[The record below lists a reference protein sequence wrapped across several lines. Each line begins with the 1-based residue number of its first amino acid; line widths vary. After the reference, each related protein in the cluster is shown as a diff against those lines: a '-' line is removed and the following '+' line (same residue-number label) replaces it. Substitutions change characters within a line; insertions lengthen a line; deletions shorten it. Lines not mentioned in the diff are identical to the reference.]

1 MTLIMGCKWPRCC
14 LATQT
19 LNRILPSCSLIIS
32 KRLGQARNH
41 LHCLLLTCELMGSM
55 RAISHAVLHAGA
67 AHGAVVLVRAQGA
80 AVSVAA
86 QGSRLQPAAL
96 CPPWVLLGTLTLGC
110 SLAGRV
116 GQCSIPGL
124 HPFWVCCPAGK
135 QESALHQV
143 VSGPA
148 LAVLAEPL
156 PAAQCDGEGRSAS
169 GAGRPLTAHPHP
181 PPPCPCRNE
190 VTKMKF
196 EGKTFYLYVSQ
207 KEVGVFP
214 FGAAPSPCVGGALPW
229 LCSLCCRH
237 PAAPGT
243 AAVADTLLSAAGK
256 ENCPHLLCPNTRSL
270 QAPLEVW
277 HREPGLLQVSAGMRS
292 ALRSPWVTPGLTTVW
307 GSAALCPSAPLLQGC
322 PQPSKPPIMLLELI
336 GQRESLN
343 DGQHP
348 GRAVGVEGGRWWQLS
363 AWGCAGCSEPALA
376 MPAFVLPNEFY
387 SNQ

>member
-1 MTLIMGCKWPRCC
+1 
-14 LATQT
+14 
-19 LNRILPSCSLIIS
+19 
-32 KRLGQARNH
+32 
-41 LHCLLLTCELMGSM
+41 
-55 RAISHAVLHAGA
+55 
-67 AHGAVVLVRAQGA
+67 
-80 AVSVAA
+80 
-86 QGSRLQPAAL
+86 
-96 CPPWVLLGTLTLGC
+96 
-110 SLAGRV
+110 
-116 GQCSIPGL
+116 
-124 HPFWVCCPAGK
+124 
-135 QESALHQV
+135 
-143 VSGPA
+143 
-148 LAVLAEPL
+148 
-156 PAAQCDGEGRSAS
+156 
-169 GAGRPLTAHPHP
+169 
-181 PPPCPCRNE
+181 
-190 VTKMKF
+190 MKF

-292 ALRSPWVTPGLTTVW
+292 ALCSPWVTPGLTTVW
-307 GSAALCPSAPLLQGC
+307 GSAALCPPAPLLQGR
-322 PQPSKPPIMLLELI
+322 PQPSKPPIMPLELI
-336 GQRESLN
+336 EQRESLN

-348 GRAVGVEGGRWWQLS
+348 GRAVGVEGGRRWQLS